1 MQFSN
6 WDRSIDTFS
15 STFCD
20 QLTTCSTPKRSKQ
33 KKTFSQKQ
41 KLLEAHLKFNFNT
54 QLAKLLKNSSVL
66 ARRALNVARWLLIA
80 RTAPGTEMLF

>member
-1 MQFSN
+1 MPFSN
-6 WDRSIDTFS
+6 WGRSIDTFS

-20 QLTTCSTPKRSKQ
+20 QLTTCSTSKRSKQ

-41 KLLEAHLKFNFNT
+41 KLLEADLKLNFNT

-66 ARRALNVARWLLIA
+66 TRLAINVARWLLIS
-80 RTAPGTEMLF
+80 RTASGTEMLF